1 MKVTYRNQEWELP
14 GRMTVRELIRKV
26 GLQPELVL
34 AVRDGQ
40 LLTEDTLVEENDHIK
55 LVAVIS
61 GGLPA
66 PLRASHEM

>member
-1 MKVTYRNQEWELP
+1 MKVTYRNQEWELS

-40 LLTEDTLVEENDHIK
+40 LLTEDTLVEENDQIK

-61 GGLPA
+61 GGLT
-66 PLRASHEM
+66 ASFEGIL

>member
-1 MKVTYRNQEWELP
+1 MKVTYRNKEWELS

-34 AVRDGQ
+34 AVRNGQ
-40 LLTEDTLVEENDHIK
+40 LLTEDMIVEETDQIK

-66 PLRASHEM
+66 PLRVSHEM

>member
-1 MKVTYRNQEWELP
+1 MKVIYRNKEWELSD
-14 GRMTVRELIRKV
+14 RMTVRELIRKV

-40 LLTEDTLVEENDHIK
+40 LLTEDTLVEENDQIK

-61 GGLPA
+61 GGLA
-66 PLRASHEM
+66 ASSEGLL

>member
-1 MKVTYRNQEWELP
+1 MKVTYRNKEWELP

-61 GGLPA
+61 GGLA
-66 PLRASHEM
+66 ASCEGIR

>member
-1 MKVTYRNQEWELP
+1 MKVIYRNKEWELS

-40 LLTEDTLVEENDHIK
+40 LLTEDTLVEENDQIK

-61 GGLPA
+61 GGLA
-66 PLRASHEM
+66 ASSEGLL